1 MTTVGR
7 RGASSPRELTRIGDR
22 LSFVYLERAVVHCA
36 DNAIT
41 AADGDGVR
49 HLPSATIGTL
59 LLGPGTTVSQQAIR
73 LLGESGVGV
82 VWVGEHGV
90 RYYAGGRALSRSAAL
105 AEAQA
110 RLWANPRSRLSVA
123 RAMYALRFP
132 DEDPSGCSRRT
143 LLGMEGDRVKACYRT
158 EAARTGIRW
167 RGRRYVKGDFASG
180 DAPNQAVT
188 AAGQCMYGV
197 AQSVIA
203 ALGCVPGLGFVH
215 SGHELSF
222 ALDIAD
228 LYKTEIGIPVAF
240 EVAAEDEEDVGARVR
255 RAVRDRVHSS
265 GLLERCVQDVKTLLA
280 PGTASEAAET
290 SDEHT
295 ADPMRDRVSLQ
306 SDGGEEL
313 ESGRNYGEGL
323 IW

>member
-1 MTTVGR
+1 MTTVGK

-22 LSFVYLERAVVHCA
+22 LSFVYLERAVIHCA

-41 AADGDGVR
+41 AADGEGVR
-49 HLPSATIGTL
+49 HIPSATIGTL
-59 LLGPGTTVSQQAIR
+59 LLGPGTKVSQQAIR

-90 RYYAGGRALSRSAAL
+90 RYYAGGRALSRSSAMAG
-105 AEAQA
+105 AQA
-110 RLWANPRSRLSVA
+110 RLWANPRTRLGVA

-132 DEDPSGCSRRT
+132 DEDPAGCSRRK
-143 LLGMEGDRVKACYRT
+143 LLGMEGDRVKACYRA
-158 EAARTGIRW
+158 EATRTGIRW
-167 RGRRYVKGDFASG
+167 HGRHYTQGDFASG

-188 AAGQCMYGV
+188 AAGQCMYGI
-197 AQSVIA
+197 AQSVVA

-240 EVAAEDEEDVGARVR
+240 EVAAESPEDIGARVR
-255 RAVRDRVHSS
+255 RALRDRVHTA
-265 GLLERCVQDVKTLLA
+265 GLLERCVRDVKTLLA
-280 PGTASEAAET
+280 PGMTPSAEEESE
-290 SDEHT
+290 
-295 ADPMRDRVSLQ
+295 DPLHDRVSLQ
-306 SDGGEEL
+306 SDRGEDL
-313 ESGRNYGEGL
+313 ESGRNLGEGL

>member
-1 MTTVGR
+1 MTTVGK
-7 RGASSPRELTRIGDR
+7 RGASSPRELTRISDR
-22 LSFVYLERAVVHCA
+22 FSFIYIERAVIHAA

-59 LLGPGTTVSQQAIR
+59 LLGPGTKISQQAIR
-73 LLGESGVGV
+73 LLGESGVGI

-90 RYYAGGRALSRSAAL
+90 RYYAGGRALSRSSAL

-110 RLWANPRSRLSVA
+110 RLWANPRTRLNVA
-123 RAMYALRFP
+123 RAMYSLRFP
-132 DEDPSGCSRRT
+132 DEDPAGCSRRK
-143 LLGMEGDRVKACYRT
+143 LLGMEGDRVKTCYRT

-167 RGRRYVKGDFASG
+167 RGRRYVQGDFASG

-188 AAGQCMYGV
+188 AAGQCMYGI
-197 AQSVIA
+197 AQSVVA
-203 ALGCVPGLGFVH
+203 ALGCIPGLGFVH

-228 LYKTEIGIPVAF
+228 LYKTEIGIPIAF
-240 EVAAEDEEDVGARVR
+240 EVAAESGEDIGARVR
-255 RAVRDRVHSS
+255 RALRDRVHAER
-265 GLLERCVQDVKTLLA
+265 LLERCVRDVKTLLT
-280 PGTASEAAET
+280 PGMEESIPTEE
-290 SDEHT
+290 D
-295 ADPMRDRVSLQ
+295 DPIRDRVRLQ
-306 SDGGEEL
+306 SDRGEEL
-313 ESGRNYGEGL
+313 ESGRNLGEGL

>member
-1 MTTVGR
+1 MATVSG
-7 RGASSPRELTRIGDR
+7 RGASSPRELTRVGDR
-22 LSFVYLERAVVHCA
+22 LSFVYLDRAVIHCT

-59 LLGPGTTVSQQAIR
+59 LLGPGTKISQQAIR
-73 LLGESGVGV
+73 LLGESGVGI

-90 RYYAGGRALSRSAAL
+90 RYYAGGRALSRSASF

-110 RLWANPRSRLSVA
+110 RLWANLRTRLEVVRS
-123 RAMYALRFP
+123 MYALRFP
-132 DEDPSGCSRRT
+132 DEDPAGCSRRQ
-143 LLGMEGDRVKACYRT
+143 LLGMEGDRVKACYRI

-167 RGRRYVKGDFASG
+167 RGRQYVQGDFAAS
-180 DAPNQAVT
+180 DPPNQAVT
-188 AAGQCMYGV
+188 AAGQCMYGI
-197 AQSVIA
+197 AQSVVA

-240 EVAAEDEEDVGARVR
+240 EVVAESEEDVGARVR
-255 RAVRDRVHSS
+255 RALRDRVHAA
-265 GLLERCVQDVKTLLA
+265 GLLERCVRDVKTLLA
-280 PGTASEAAET
+280 PGMAASAPQEA
-290 SDEHT
+290 D
-295 ADPMRDRVSLQ
+295 DPLRDRVALQ
-306 SDGGEEL
+306 SDRGEEL
-313 ESGRNYGEGL
+313 ESGRNLGEGL

>member
-1 MTTVGR
+1 MTTVSR

-22 LSFVYLERAVVHCA
+22 LSFVYLERAVIHCV

-59 LLGPGTTVSQQAIR
+59 LLGPGTKISQQAVR
-73 LLGESGVGV
+73 LLGESGVGI

-110 RLWANPRSRLSVA
+110 RLWANPRTRLEVA
-123 RAMYALRFP
+123 RSMYALRFP
-132 DEDPSGCSRRT
+132 DDDPAGRSRRE
-143 LLGMEGDRVKACYRT
+143 LLGKEGDRVKSCYRA

-167 RGRRYVKGDFASG
+167 RGRRYVQGDFASG

-188 AAGQCMYGV
+188 AAGQCMYGI
-197 AQSVIA
+197 AQSVVA
-203 ALGCVPGLGFVH
+203 ALGCIPGLGFVH

-240 EVAAEDEEDVGARVR
+240 EAAAESEEDIGPRVR
-255 RAVRDRVHSS
+255 RALRDRVHAT
-265 GLLERCVQDVKTLLA
+265 GLLERCVHDVKTLLT
-280 PGTASEAAET
+280 PGS
-290 SDEHT
+290 T
-295 ADPMRDRVSLQ
+295 ADSAEEGDAPQHDRVTLQ
-306 SDGGEEL
+306 SDRGEEV
-313 ESGRNYGEGL
+313 ESGRNLGEGL

>member
-1 MTTVGR
+1 MTTVGK

-22 LSFVYLERAVVHCA
+22 LSFVYLERAVIHCA

-41 AADGDGVR
+41 AADGEGVR
-49 HLPSATIGTL
+49 HIPSATIGTL
-59 LLGPGTTVSQQAIR
+59 LLGPGTKVSQQAIR

-90 RYYAGGRALSRSAAL
+90 RYYAGGRALSRSSAMAG
-105 AEAQA
+105 AQA
-110 RLWANPRSRLSVA
+110 RLWANPRTRLDVA

-132 DEDPSGCSRRT
+132 DENPAGCSRRK

-167 RGRRYVKGDFASG
+167 HGRHYIQGDFASG

-188 AAGQCMYGV
+188 AAGQCMYGI
-197 AQSVIA
+197 AQSVVA

-240 EVAAEDEEDVGARVR
+240 EVAAESPEDVGPRVR
-255 RAVRDRVHSS
+255 RALRDRVHTA
-265 GLLERCVQDVKTLLA
+265 GLLERCVHDVKTLLA
-280 PGTASEAAET
+280 PGMTPSTAEEAE
-290 SDEHT
+290 
-295 ADPMRDRVSLQ
+295 DPLHDRVSLQ
-306 SDGGEEL
+306 SDRGEEL
-313 ESGRNYGEGL
+313 ESGRNLGEGL